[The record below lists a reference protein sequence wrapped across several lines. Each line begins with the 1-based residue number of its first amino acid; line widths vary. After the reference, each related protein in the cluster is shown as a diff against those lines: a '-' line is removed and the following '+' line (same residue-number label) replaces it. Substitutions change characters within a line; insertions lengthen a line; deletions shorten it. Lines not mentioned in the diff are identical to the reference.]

1 MTDPFVHCQELVRNH
16 DKDRFLTGLFADE
29 ANRAGL
35 FALYAFNLEISRIRE
50 KVSDALPGEVRL
62 QWWRDTLSGTEHGSV
77 SDHPVAH
84 AFIETVTK
92 YDLPTRI
99 ILNLLEARCFDL
111 YDDPMPD
118 MHTLEGYLGETAS
131 IVFLLAS
138 MILTRSKAE
147 NLADACGHAGVS
159 YALVNLLRALPWHS
173 RRNQLY
179 VPADILKRHGVDPQ
193 AIFSL
198 EDDDAIKAV
207 LVEMR
212 THTRHHL
219 GEFKKCLPGVP
230 RRAIPA
236 FLPLCLVEPYLRQ
249 MERADY
255 QPFQS
260 QVELGPIRRQYI
272 IWKSARKARKTA
284 ADQAQ
289 ASA

>member
-16 DKDRFLTGLFADE
+16 DKDRFLTGLFAAE
-29 ANRAGL
+29 ANRDGL
-35 FALYAFNLEISRIRE
+35 FALYAFNLEISCIRE

-62 QWWRDTLSGTEHGSV
+62 QWWRDTINGMEHGSV

-84 AFIETVTK
+84 AFVETVKK
-92 YDLPTRI
+92 YDLPTGI

-131 IVFLLAS
+131 IMFLLAS
-138 MILTRSKAE
+138 MILTRSRAE
-147 NLADACGHAGVS
+147 TLADACGHAGVS

-179 VPADILKRHGVDPQ
+179 IPADILKRHSADPQ

-198 EDDDAIKAV
+198 TEDDAINGV
-207 LVEMR
+207 LAEMR
-212 THTRHHL
+212 NHARHHL
-219 GEFKKCLPGVP
+219 NEFKQRLPGIP
-230 RRAIPA
+230 RNAIPA

-249 MERADY
+249 MESTHY
-255 QPFQS
+255 QPFHS
-260 QVELGPIRRQYI
+260 QIELGPIRRQYI
-272 IWKSARKARKTA
+272 IWKSARKARKSA
-284 ADQAQ
+284 AG
-289 ASA
+289 